1 MWCGS
6 RGAPRGRD
14 WRRMLDNIFSV
25 MKPLHMPTVPTLQA
39 SHQDFRLD
47 FSWSSCKQC
56 TAHRTCHSRKHF
68 FACGSSGAH
77 APHFSLFC
85 VISQNSHLHRH
96 ISCRTRIVHGLT
108 AFFFHFRTALRLCF
122 HPLKWSISCNPQHGV
137 QFAEQSPITGYEPND
152 LVEDS
157 STEVA
162 TMFQPS
168 RRASV
173 GSTYNSGE
181 DIATTL
187 ASSDLG

>member
-1 MWCGS
+1 MSHAHCTW
-6 RGAPRGRD
+6 
-14 WRRMLDNIFSV
+14 LDRILL
-25 MKPLHMPTVPTLQA
+25 PLP
-39 SHQDFRLD
+39 
-47 FSWSSCKQC
+47 
-56 TAHRTCHSRKHF
+56 HST
-68 FACGSSGAH
+68 
-77 APHFSLFC
+77 PSL
-85 VISQNSHLHRH
+85 
-96 ISCRTRIVHGLT
+96 
-108 AFFFHFRTALRLCF
+108 F
-122 HPLKWSISCNPQHGV
+122 HPLKWSISCNPQHGI